1 MHSRT
6 QAPGKKY
13 VIYGREIR
21 GTYRDLR
28 PFCFADTPAF
38 WQYMKIEIPEKVNRI
53 LDKLSEAGFEAY
65 VVGGCVRDSL
75 LGIVPNDWDIT
86 TNALPMQVKELF
98 RRTVDTG
105 LQHGTVTVMIGDD
118 GYEITTYR
126 TDGNYTDGRHPD
138 NVTFVPDLKED
149 LARRDFTIN
158 AMAYNDR
165 DGLVDLFGGTED
177 LKNGIIR
184 CVGKADERFTED
196 ALRMMRAIR
205 FSARFGFA
213 MDKEVRD
220 SITKLSPT
228 LSRVSAERITS
239 EFLGLLTSD
248 HPEMI
253 KDMYETGLTAGFF
266 PEFDEAVKT
275 PQNHPH
281 HCFNVGDH
289 LVESVRVSRND
300 RIVRLTMILHDIGKP
315 GTLKIDEKG
324 ITHFHGHPGLSADMA
339 DEILKRWK
347 LDNDTIR
354 RVCRLVRYHD
364 YANSECTPAKVRR
377 AVSVL
382 EEDVPLFFEVKRAD
396 ILAQSDYLRKEKL
409 QILADYMAAYEDVI
423 ARNECCSLKSLA
435 ISGAE
440 LKEIGIKPGPDMGRI
455 LRSLLEMVI
464 EDPAINEKGRLLEL
478 AGTMTENE

>member
-1 MHSRT
+1 
-6 QAPGKKY
+6 
-13 VIYGREIR
+13 
-21 GTYRDLR
+21 
-28 PFCFADTPAF
+28 
-38 WQYMKIEIPEKVNRI
+38 MKIDIPEKVNSI

-138 NVTFVPDLKED
+138 NVTFVPNLEEDLK
-149 LARRDFTIN
+149 RRDFTIN
-158 AMAYNDR
+158 AMAYNDST
-165 DGLVDLFGGTED
+165 GLVDLFGGTED
-177 LKNGIIR
+177 LKNGVIR

-205 FSARFGFA
+205 FSARFGFT
-213 MDKEVRD
+213 MDREVRD

-228 LSRVSAERITS
+228 LARVSAERITS

-248 HPEMI
+248 HPEMLR
-253 KDMYETGLTAGFF
+253 DMYETGLTAVFF
-266 PEFDEAVKT
+266 PEFDEAMKT

-289 LVESVRVSRND
+289 LIESVRLSQND
-300 RIVRLTMILHDIGKP
+300 RIVRLTMMLHDIGKP
-315 GTLKIDEKG
+315 GTLVIDEEG
-324 ITHFHGHPGLSADMA
+324 ITHFHGHPGLSAVMA
-339 DEILKRWK
+339 DEILRRWK

-354 RVCRLVRYHD
+354 RVCRLIKYHD
-364 YANSECTPAKVRR
+364 HANGECTPAKVRR
-377 AVSVL
+377 AISVL

-396 ILAQSDYLRKEKL
+396 ILAQSDHLREEKL
-409 QILADYMAAYEDVI
+409 KILEDYRAGYEEAV
-423 ARNECCSLKSLA
+423 AKKECCSLKSLA
-435 ISGAE
+435 IGGTD
-440 LKEIGIKPGPDMGRI
+440 LKELGIKPGPDMGRI
-455 LRSLLEMVI
+455 LSGLLEQVI
-464 EDPAINEKGRLLEL
+464 EDPGLNERGRLLEL
-478 AGTMTENE
+478 AASLVRDE